1 MNEGEIIIFDPFGEL
16 LKIAE
21 EIEKNG
27 GSEDAELHTHQNQKR
42 KLSAVLH

>member
-1 MNEGEIIIFDPFGEL
+1 MNEDEIIIFDPLGEL

-27 GSEDAELHTHQNQKR
+27 GSEDAELHTQQNQKR